1 MKKQTGSIG
10 GCNRR
15 IRLINYK
22 SVALYE
28 ITEGYGVDIET
39 IEDPVELL
47 CTPRTVEFEE
57 KTGSDE
63 LQGGYMSGEITG
75 SLPRLSE
82 SMSKQLAALASKRW
96 IVLVEPLTGG
106 CKVFGT
112 PDYPMRFSYSP
123 SVSSDYKTNLYEIS
137 LEGDY
142 PEEARFLGS
151 LTRIE

>member
-10 GCNRR
+10 GCKRR

-28 ITEGYGVDIET
+28 IADDYSVNIET

-57 KTGSDE
+57 KTASDE
-63 LQGGYMSGEITG
+63 IQGDHMGGEVSGA
-75 SLPRLSE
+75 LPRLSGTVSE
-82 SMSKQLAALASKRW
+82 RLSALASKRW
-96 IVLVEPLTGG
+96 IVLVEPLAGG

-123 SVSSDYKTNLYEIS
+123 SVSSDYKSNLYEIS